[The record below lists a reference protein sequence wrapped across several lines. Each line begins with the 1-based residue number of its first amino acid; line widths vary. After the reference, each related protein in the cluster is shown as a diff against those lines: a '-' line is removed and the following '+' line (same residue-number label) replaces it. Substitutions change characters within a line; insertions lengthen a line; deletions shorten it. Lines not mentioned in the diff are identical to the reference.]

1 MKNSI
6 VLGLFWFILS
16 ISVYAQE
23 SEDSIRANL
32 YNEIIPSQF
41 FSDIYLH
48 NTLEHFIENLY
59 GLAYNQLETTGDYSR
74 VDPYRFSFT
83 GYSYQ
88 WNRYYFRNH
97 RFNDLFN
104 PGASLYKPLL
114 TNTDLELDIVAS
126 SVRFSAVNNFR
137 DHLKVQFN
145 TGHFGDRIPA
155 ADEILKFILGHPS
168 AFKSTYIPI
177 DRRKRTRSNGS
188 VLYQTHFRSKSGALP
203 FTFLADFGERRV
215 TGFNFGGL
223 NKEWKEGHFK
233 LYTQGD
239 FPLKASRLFDRTSY
253 IAGFL
258 SRENLNSEYYY
269 DLIET
274 AEFNQVNV
282 SIWGEKN
289 TKTQRSTGINF
300 SSKEIK
306 KNFPGFSRNF
316 VDQDGEGLEPWYPSA
331 KINELSLAHWQ
342 TIPLADPRFDIN
354 IDLFDGLLFHD
365 PTKKQ
370 FNNSVY
376 FEDIFTT
383 FTPLYVTEWESTKFT
398 TGLLENTV
406 GIKYSPD
413 PLRKFLWQGNFDL
426 TFDGILLDGKSITKP
441 NYQFDLQG
449 EFRLHERHVLK
460 VQTGRRRI
468 PFHFDQVRFIS
479 NHYLSGQQFFWRDLN
494 SDRDYQTNEQLGL
507 FKTTGGKYH
516 LLSGDLKQPSI
527 NYLDISWEWNI
538 GKKWFFYVINQYR
551 SFRNLWTS
559 EFDQDPA
566 NLGTIV
572 LSAAEEVFMFN
583 GGQVINYNVVPFKE
597 ELMEQAAEAKL
608 NFIFDNPFYAGST
621 MKLFRETKRSYFVTS
636 FSAYMVTGFA
646 PMGNGVLHNTPGILS
661 ESLANPN
668 TYIDYLGRFDSD
680 RAFIIRMLWGYKF
693 NFPMRMAF
701 QMLWK
706 DGQPIN
712 LFESALSLNATGNQV
727 ALWNENVKGINP
739 FTGQFGSRESAYF
752 NFEFRFKYEA
762 TLKNH
767 PLNFNLNIYNIF
779 DLGTTLSNFSFSPG
793 PSPAQRFVLDVQIPR
808 GVIFGVDYSF

>member
-1 MKNSI
+1 MKNST
-6 VLGLFWFILS
+6 VLGLLWFMLCM
-16 ISVYAQE
+16 SVNAQE
-23 SEDSIRANL
+23 TVDSTRANL
-32 YNEIIPSQF
+32 YTENIPSRF

-59 GLAYNQLETTGDYSR
+59 DLAYNQIETTGDYSR

-114 TNTDLELDIVAS
+114 TNTDLEMNIINS
-126 SVRFSAVNNFR
+126 SVRFSPVDNFQ
-137 DHLKVQFN
+137 DHFKVQFN
-145 TGHFGDRIPA
+145 TGHFGGRIPG
-155 ADEILKFILGHPS
+155 ADEILKFILGHES

-177 DRRKRTRSNGS
+177 DRRKRTRANGS
-188 VLYQTHFRSKSGALP
+188 FLFQTHFISKSGALP

-223 NKEWKEGHFK
+223 NKEWKEGHLK

-239 FPLKASRLFDRTSY
+239 LPIKAGKLFDRTSY
-253 IAGFL
+253 LAEFL

-269 DLIET
+269 DVSET
-274 AEFNQVNV
+274 AEFTQINV
-282 SIWGEKN
+282 SLWGEKISKN
-289 TKTQRSTGINF
+289 QSSTGINF

-331 KINELSLAHWQ
+331 KINEFSLAHRH
-342 TIPLADPRFDIN
+342 TIPLKDHRFDIN
-354 IDLFDGLLFHD
+354 IELFNGLLIHD
-365 PTKKQ
+365 PTEKQ
-370 FNNSVY
+370 FSNSVY
-376 FEDIFTT
+376 YEDVFTT
-383 FTPLYVTEWESTKFT
+383 YTPLYITEWESNKFT

-413 PLRKFLWQGNFDL
+413 PVRKFRWQGDFDL
-426 TFDGILLDGKSITKP
+426 TFDGILLDKKSITKP

-449 EFRLHERHVLK
+449 EFRLHKRHVLK
-460 VQTGRRRI
+460 AQVGRRRI

-479 NHYLSGQQFFWRDLN
+479 NDYLSGQQFFWRDLN
-494 SDRDYQTNEQLGL
+494 NDRDYQSNEQLGL

-516 LLSGDLKQPSI
+516 HLSGNLRQPSI
-527 NYLDISWEWNI
+527 NYFDLSWEWNI

-559 EFDQDPA
+559 EFEKNLA

-572 LSAAEEVFMFN
+572 LSAGEEVFMFN
-583 GGQVINYNVVPFKE
+583 GGEVVNYNVVPFKE
-597 ELMEQAAEAKL
+597 ELMEQAAETKL

-621 MKLFRETKRSYFVTS
+621 MKLSKETKRSYFVTS

-693 NFPMRMAF
+693 NFPLRMAF

-712 LFESALSLNATGNQV
+712 LFEKAISRDFLGNQV
-727 ALWNENVKGINP
+727 AFWNENIKGINP

-762 TLKNH
+762 SLKDH

-779 DLGTTLSNFSFSPG
+779 DFGTTLSNFSFSPG
-793 PSPAQRFVLDVQIPR
+793 PSPAHRFVLDVQLPR
-808 GVIFGVDYSF
+808 GVIIGVDYSF